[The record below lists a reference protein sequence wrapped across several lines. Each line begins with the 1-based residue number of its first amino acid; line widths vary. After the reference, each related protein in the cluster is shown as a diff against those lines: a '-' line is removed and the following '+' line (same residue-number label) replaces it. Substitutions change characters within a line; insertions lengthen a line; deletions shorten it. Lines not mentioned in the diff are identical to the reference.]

1 MLELLGI
8 AIGGAAG
15 AVSRFGLT
23 QWANSVF
30 GVAYPYSTLII
41 NILGSF
47 AIGLLFILLLE
58 RSLLAPVWRSAL
70 MVGFLGAFTTFSA
83 FSLQALGLFEEGRF
97 IAALSYICGSV
108 ILCILAVA
116 AGMCIARQIP

>member
-1 MLELLGI
+1 MHELVAI

-15 AVSRFGLT
+15 AMSRFGLT
-23 QWANSVF
+23 QWANGVF

-70 MVGFLGAFTTFSA
+70 MVGFLGAFTTFST
-83 FSLQALGLFEEGRF
+83 FSLQALGLIEEGRLM
-97 IAALSYICGSV
+97 AALSYICGSV

-116 AGMCIARQIP
+116 AGMFLARQIP

>member
-1 MLELLGI
+1 MLELVAI

-23 QWANSVF
+23 QWVNSAF
-30 GVAYPYSTLII
+30 GVEYPYSTLMI
-41 NILGSF
+41 NVLGSF
-47 AIGLLFILLLE
+47 LIGLLFILLLE

-97 IAALSYICGSV
+97 IAALSYVISSV
-108 ILCILAVA
+108 VLCILAVA
-116 AGMCIARQIP
+116 AGMFVARQIP